1 MIPIFLTAS
10 LSASLFLTFG
20 LPYSVYSFHYPE
32 IETDSATKPFKSWKM
47 VRCFAALKLKPSRH
61 VVSKKQSSIWSHLTA
76 FSHNYLSVYPPSP
89 CVFLYIVAS
98 TVAAWRGRGLHQL
111 PSARVQASV
120 ICSYITEVISL
131 KIYGVNLLPW
141 TSANSREAALP

>member
-1 MIPIFLTAS
+1 MWCRKNKAAFGAIS
-10 LSASLFLTFG
+10 LL
-20 LPYSVYSFHYPE
+20 
-32 IETDSATKPFKSWKM
+32 
-47 VRCFAALKLKPSRH
+47 
-61 VVSKKQSSIWSHLTA
+61 SHTI
-76 FSHNYLSVYPPSP
+76 YLSVYPPSP